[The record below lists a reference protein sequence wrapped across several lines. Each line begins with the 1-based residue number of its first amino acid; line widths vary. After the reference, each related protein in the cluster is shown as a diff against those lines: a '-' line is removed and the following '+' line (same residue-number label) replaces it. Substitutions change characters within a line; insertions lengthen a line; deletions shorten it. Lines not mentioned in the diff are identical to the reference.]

1 MKHTLTFAHALTTLF
16 CALAEAGDPIEAL
29 RTSARPHTLFN
40 PTPRSEWR
48 ELAPDRPDVTE
59 SPITVDAGAWVIEAS
74 YFDWTRDAGTDTR
87 TIMATNLKVGLTD
100 RIDLQTVFDTYTWE
114 DPVTGDGA
122 EGFSDVTLRLKYNLW
137 GNDVGPTAMAIFPYV
152 KIPTGTALSN
162 GVTEGGLMI
171 PFSTGLT
178 DTISLDMMAQID
190 AVDDGAGGYD
200 AQFLHSAV
208 LGFDLTES
216 LGLYTE
222 YFGITG
228 PGAYQPYFSGGT
240 TLTLSADLILDA
252 GVRVGL
258 SDDSEDFGIFGGFT
272 KRF

>member
-1 MKHTLTFAHALTTLF
+1 MKHTLTVAHALASLVFAT
-16 CALAEAGDPIEAL
+16 AEAGDPLQTQQA
-29 RTSARPHTLFN
+29 SSRPRTLFN
-40 PTPRSEWR
+40 PTPRDEWR
-48 ELAPDRPDVTE
+48 ELAPDRPDITE
-59 SPITVDAGAWVIEAS
+59 SPITVDAGAWVIETS
-74 YFDWTRDAGTDTR
+74 YFDWTRDAGDDIYTV
-87 TIMATNLKVGLTD
+87 MSTNLKVGLTD
-100 RIDLQTVFDTYTWE
+100 RIDLQTLFDTFTWE
-114 DPVTGDGA
+114 DPVTGAGA

-137 GNDVGPTAMAIFPYV
+137 GNDGGPSAIAIFPYV

-162 GVTEGGLMI
+162 GVTEGGLML

-190 AVDDGAGGYD
+190 AVDDGTGGYD

-216 LGLYTE
+216 LAVYTE

-240 TLTLSADLILDA
+240 TLTLNADLILDA
-252 GVRVGL
+252 GIRVGL
-258 SDDSEDFGIFGGFT
+258 SDDSEDFGLFGGFT

>member
-1 MKHTLTFAHALTTLF
+1 
-16 CALAEAGDPIEAL
+16 
-29 RTSARPHTLFN
+29 
-40 PTPRSEWR
+40 
-48 ELAPDRPDVTE
+48 
-59 SPITVDAGAWVIEAS
+59 
-74 YFDWTRDAGTDTR
+74 
-87 TIMATNLKVGLTD
+87 MATNLKVGLTD

-114 DPVTGDGA
+114 DPVTGAGA

-137 GNDVGPTAMAIFPYV
+137 GNDGGPTAMAIFPYV

-162 GVTEGGLMI
+162 GVTEGGLML

-200 AQFLHSAV
+200 AQLLHSAV

-216 LGLYTE
+216 LALYTE

-228 PGAYQPYFSGGT
+228 PAPTSPTFPAARPSP
-240 TLTLSADLILDA
+240 SAPTSSSTPA
-252 GVRVGL
+252 SASV
-258 SDDSEDFGIFGGFT
+258 
-272 KRF
+272 